1 MAIRSV
7 FYIKDEKVKEKRFDI
22 VWHRGLSLSQK
33 QKNIESLNNKII
45 EAYNTSLNYI
55 LEISTKSTQTVG
67 KELSAINLKFKEKG
81 YKNVFK
87 ELNLHKRGKHPE
99 ELGDYDILVF
109 DEKNNIIWNIESKV
123 IQLVGS
129 ISRFAKQQNTFFES
143 HENDKKFQKRID
155 YLTENIDEISKD
167 LNITLTSNITIN
179 NIMVTNKVFASE
191 FKEVKFT
198 ILAYNELLEML

>member
-81 YKNVFK
+81 TEY
-87 ELNLHKRGKHPE
+87 
-99 ELGDYDILVF
+99 
-109 DEKNNIIWNIESKV
+109 
-123 IQLVGS
+123 
-129 ISRFAKQQNTFFES
+129 FFES
-143 HENDKKFQKRID
+143 VYQSSKVFDQGLLGELQYKEWKYLPSFEAKKNSKQINLPLKKFKYNDKEFPLEPKTLFFDWLYIKTIHNISGLYDRLKIYFFTDIEFNPLKMVSSQAHSVAKFK
-155 YLTENIDEISKD
+155 YLYER
-167 LNITLTSNITIN
+167 
-179 NIMVTNKVFASE
+179 V
-191 FKEVKFT
+191 
-198 ILAYNELLEML
+198 